1 MTSTLPPQIDA
12 LLAQEPLQRLSASG
26 REALRQRGSVQRFG
40 EGQRLSDAGA
50 IGDRVLVLLE
60 GEARLLGE
68 RDGRP
73 FTLERLGP
81 GAIVGLASML
91 RAEPCEAVS
100 AATPVLALAIPD
112 ALMLELLSAEAPLR
126 AWAQRQLWS
135 AELHAL
141 LERQEQ
147 ARGSGGFDP
156 GRWRERL
163 AALRPRCRALA
174 PSDLAS
180 APPGA
185 EERLLLASA
194 NVPDQP
200 IGTPLRADAA
210 LPKPR
215 PPLPLRLL
223 VLPAEALAP
232 APGNGQATDP
242 WAAAE
247 ASGTEPPATEAP
259 AAVEPPSAVEPAAGA
274 DPLPTSLDLGQP
286 SRSRDLQ
293 LVRGRGVLDETLAC
307 FQMLGRLLELPYRRD
322 AVEKILRDSLRRG
335 KAPDLPLCGQ
345 IAAMLG
351 LLVSGARVPAAAAT
365 RLITPC
371 LIAWKDSFAVVAQSN
386 AAGLTLASPAEGWL
400 RLSPAQIAEQW
411 PEGLDVLL
419 LERSTNTPDQKF
431 GPGWFWP
438 ALKRYRGLLI
448 QVLVASFVVQLFSL
462 ANPLL
467 IQVIID
473 KVISQRSLDTLQILG
488 MALVV
493 VTLMEGVIGSLRTFL
508 FTDTTNRIDLRLGA
522 EVIDHLLRLPLGY
535 FDRRPVGELGTR
547 IAELEKIRNFLTGQ
561 ALITVLDAAF
571 SVIYIIV
578 MALYSWLLTLIA
590 LAVLPIQIGL
600 TLLGAPLFRR
610 QYRQAAEEN
619 ARTQSHLVEVLT
631 GVQTV
636 KAQNVEMVSRW
647 KWQELYAKY
656 ISRTFE
662 KTITGTFLNETSQVL
677 QKLSQLLVLW
687 VGATLVLKGE
697 LTLGQLIAF
706 RIISGYVTQP
716 LLRLSSIWQ
725 SIQELRVSF
734 ERLADVVDTPEESTP
749 ADRANIPLPPVEGD
763 VVYENVSFRFHPGA
777 PEVLTNIN
785 LHIPKG
791 TFVGIVG
798 QSGSGKSTLMKLLP
812 RLYAPSAGRILVD
825 GYNIEKVELYSL
837 RRQIG
842 IVPQDPLLFSGTI
855 SENIALTEPDAP
867 SDAIVRAARIAGAHD
882 FIMDLPSGYST
893 PLGERGASLSG
904 GQRQRIAIAR
914 TLLANPQMLVLD
926 EATSALDYDTERQVC
941 DNLRE
946 AMAHATVFFITHRLS
961 TIRRADV
968 IAMMHQGAIVEI
980 GTHEELMAQKGRYF
994 AMYRQQEAN

>member
-1 MTSTLPPQIDA
+1 MTSTVPPQLERA
-12 LLAQEPLQRLSASG
+12 LTHDPLQRLSPRGQNAV
-26 REALRQRGSVQRFG
+26 RQRASLQSFA
-40 EGQRLSDAGA
+40 EGQRLSSADA
-50 IGDRVLVLLE
+50 IGDRVLLLVE

-81 GAIVGLASML
+81 GAVVGLASML

-112 ALMLELLSAEAPLR
+112 ALMLELVTAAEEAPFR
-126 AWAQRQLWS
+126 DWAQHQLWT

-147 ARGSGGFDP
+147 VRGGGGFDP
-156 GRWRERL
+156 AAWRERV
-163 AALRPRCRALA
+163 AALRPRCRALTPQELANA
-174 PSDLAS
+174 PLADD
-180 APPGA
+180 
-185 EERLLLASA
+185 ERLVLASA
-194 NVPDQP
+194 NVPDLP
-200 IGTPLRADAA
+200 VGTLLAADAP
-210 LPKPR
+210 LPKAR
-215 PPLPLRLL
+215 PPLPPRLL
-223 VLPAEALAP
+223 VLPTEAMASATP
-232 APGNGQATDP
+232 APPTP
-242 WAAAE
+242 VAAD
-247 ASGTEPPATEAP
+247 
-259 AAVEPPSAVEPAAGA
+259 AAGA
-274 DPLPTSLDLGQP
+274 LVPQAGSDPLPTSLDLGQP
-286 SRSRDLQ
+286 SSSRGLT
-293 LVRGRGVLDETLAC
+293 LVRARGSLDGTLAC
-307 FQMLGRLLELPYRRD
+307 FQMLGKMLELPYRRD
-322 AVEKILRDSLRRG
+322 AVEKILRDTLRRG
-335 KAPDLPLCGQ
+335 KQPDLQLCGQ

-371 LIAWKDSFAVVAQSN
+371 MVPWGDSFAVVSQSN
-386 AAGLTLASPAEGWL
+386 AGGLTLASPADGWV
-400 RLSPAQIAEQW
+400 RLTPAEIASQW

-419 LERSTNTPDQKF
+419 LERSNATPEQRF

-438 ALKRYRGLLI
+438 ALKRYRGMLV

-561 ALITVLDAAF
+561 ALITLLDAAF

-647 KWQELYAKY
+647 KWQEYYAKY

-662 KTITGTFLNETSQVL
+662 KTITGTFLNESSQVL

-725 SIQELRVSF
+725 NIQELRVSF

-763 VVYENVSFRFHPGA
+763 VVYENVSFSFTPGGQ
-777 PEVLTNIN
+777 EVLTNIN
-785 LHIPKG
+785 LHVPKG

-798 QSGSGKSTLMKLLP
+798 QSGSGKSTMMKLLP
-812 RLYAPSAGRILVD
+812 RLYSPTSGRILVD
-825 GYNIEKVELYSL
+825 GYNIDKVELYSL
-837 RRQIG
+837 RRQVG

-855 SENIALTEPDAP
+855 SENIALTAPDST
-867 SDAIVRAARIAGAHD
+867 SDAIVKAARIAGAHD
-882 FIMDLPSGYST
+882 FIMELPAGYST

-914 TLLANPQMLVLD
+914 TLLGNPQMLVLD

-968 IAMMHQGAIVEI
+968 IVMMHQGAIVEL
-980 GTHEELMAQKGRYF
+980 GTHAELMALKGRYY
-994 AMYRQQEAN
+994 ALYRQQEAN